1 MTKDRIKQCLNNLF
15 PFVVVG
21 VLWELAVQLGLSGSE
36 SLPAP
41 SDIVRSAWSLIWGSD
56 VLIRHLF
63 SSLYRI
69 AVGYSLAVVLGI
81 GVGVLLS
88 LNKTLRT
95 IFSPVISLLISVP
108 TLAWV
113 PVLLIM
119 MGLGDRTVIM
129 AIFLGGFF
137 AIVYNTMSGIE
148 LVDQNQIHA
157 AEIVGVKGLRLV
169 FSVLIP
175 GSLVSIIAGLRLG
188 IGYSWRALVGGEML
202 AAMIQWGVGKM
213 IYQARFFNDTAVMFV
228 GLILIGVSS
237 TIVDRLLL
245 QWLERKTIEKW
256 GMVTEN

>member
-1 MTKDRIKQCLNNLF
+1 MTKDKIKQDLINLF

-21 VLWELAVQLGLSGSE
+21 ILWEVIVQLGLSGIKT
-36 SLPAP
+36 LPAP
-41 SDIVRSAWSLIWGSD
+41 SDIFRSAWSLIWGSN
-56 VLIRHLF
+56 VLFHHLL

-69 AVGYSLAVVLGI
+69 TVGYLLAVTLGI
-81 GVGVLLS
+81 AVGVLLS
-88 LNKTLRT
+88 LNKTLHM

-113 PVLLIM
+113 PVLLVI

-129 AIFLGGFF
+129 TIFLGGFF
-137 AIVYNTMSGIE
+137 AIAYNTMSGIE
-148 LVDQNQIHA
+148 MVNQNQIHA

-228 GLILIGVSS
+228 GLILIGISS
-237 TIVDRLLL
+237 TIIDQLLL
-245 QWLERKTIEKW
+245 RRLERWTIEKW
-256 GMVTEN
+256 GVVAEN